1 MMLFFRSEDALHR
14 WCAAHE
20 QSRRPIATLPQL
32 WQMAVAWYSNR
43 LSPQARRPDASEIRQ
58 IFARIG
64 LTDPF
69 WDPQSDS
76 FDA

>member
-1 MMLFFRSEDALHR
+1 MLFFRSEDALAD
-14 WCAAHE
+14 WCIARR
-20 QSRRPIATLPQL
+20 QPRRPTATLPQL

-43 LSPQARRPDASEIRQ
+43 LSLEARRPDANEIRD

-69 WDPQSDS
+69 WDPRADR
-76 FDA
+76 F

>member
-1 MMLFFRSEDALHR
+1 MLFFRSEDALNE
-14 WCAAHE
+14 WCDGR
-20 QSRRPIATLPQL
+20 QQPRRPTATLPQL

-43 LSPQARRPDASEIRQ
+43 LSAEARRPDANEITQ

-69 WDPQSDS
+69 WDPRADK
-76 FDA
+76 F

>member
-1 MMLFFRSEDALHR
+1 MLFFRSEDALKE
-14 WCAAHE
+14 WCDGR
-20 QSRRPIATLPQL
+20 QQPRRPTATLPQL

-43 LSPQARRPDASEIRQ
+43 LSAEARRPDANEITQ

-69 WDPQSDS
+69 WDPRADK
-76 FDA
+76 F

>member
-1 MMLFFRSEDALHR
+1 MLFFRSEETLDD
-14 WCAAHE
+14 WCRTRR
-20 QSRRPIATLPQL
+20 QPRRPTATLPQL

-43 LSPQARRPDASEIRQ
+43 LSPDARRPDANEIRQ

-69 WDPQSDS
+69 WDPQADT
-76 FDA
+76 F

>member
-1 MMLFFRSEDALHR
+1 MLFFRSEDALNAWCTAHR
-14 WCAAHE
+14 HP
-20 QSRRPIATLPQL
+20 RRPTATLPQL
-32 WQMAVAWYSNR
+32 WQMALAWYANR

-69 WDPQSDS
+69 WDPQADK
-76 FDA
+76 F